1 MKYVPSAVIGTAISG
16 LIAFASPAVQAQD
29 IRLDFERLPNFTEV
43 LDSYAGLH
51 FTPGAYAFTSRLLGG
66 SGSFYGGA
74 PDSATSALI
83 LDGTSDRADRQQH
96 LRVDVADGF
105 AGFFSLSVAFL
116 PGTTLSLQAF
126 GANNEL
132 LASTSASNFNASSGC
147 TPPGYVCKWTT
158 VRLDLPADTL
168 AYRLELFAP
177 SGAGWM
183 DDLRF
188 GSASVVPE
196 PSSALLGLVG
206 LGALKLRRRQLA
218 QG

>member
-1 MKYVPSAVIGTAISG
+1 
-16 LIAFASPAVQAQD
+16 
-29 IRLDFERLPNFTEV
+29 
-43 LDSYAGLH
+43 
-51 FTPGAYAFTSRLLGG
+51 
-66 SGSFYGGA
+66 
-74 PDSATSALI
+74 LI
-83 LDGTSDRADRQQH
+83 LDGTTDGAERQQH

-158 VRLDLPADTL
+158 VRLDLPANGL

-183 DDLRF
+183 DDLTF
-188 GSASVVPE
+188 GAASVVPE
-196 PSSALLGLVG
+196 PSSALLGLAG
-206 LGALKLRRRQLA
+206 LGALSLRRRQVA
-218 QG
+218 QPS